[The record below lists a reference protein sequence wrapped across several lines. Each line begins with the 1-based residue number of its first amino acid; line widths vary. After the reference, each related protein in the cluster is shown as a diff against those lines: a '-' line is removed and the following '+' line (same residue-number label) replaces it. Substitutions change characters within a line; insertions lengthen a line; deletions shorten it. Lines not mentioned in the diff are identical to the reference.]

1 MLTIISHLVRFTGF
15 EYLLKDGYDVWLQT
29 PLAMPAVTQPGLY
42 EQFVT
47 HNGLLEQIMKC
58 LEAYLE
64 SKRVVFPRF
73 YFLSNDELLEIL
85 AQVPTMLL
93 LLC

>member
-1 MLTIISHLVRFTGF
+1 MF
-15 EYLLKDGYDVWLQT
+15 DNN
-29 PLAMPAVTQPGLY
+29 
-42 EQFVT
+42 
-47 HNGLLEQIMKC
+47 NGLLDQIMKC

-85 AQVPTMLL
+85 AQVSGSLYGIV
-93 LLC
+93 LCNNCKIFQPVICRILCVGNKWTC